1 MSRGSFGRAVA
12 RAAASGGS
20 KNYRARPPVLWYV
33 LMVIIVL
40 GGLGLIGYSRNE
52 NLTRASVSAEP
63 PTKTDNWHAALAVD
77 ICGTLRPNLPPNANL
92 ATAGIRT
99 FGDGVID
106 VDPGAVSNSSSF
118 TGKHDTLSTF
128 VSTYGQGFALTDSSI
143 TLPAKATST
152 SATTPTTA
160 PATSTTA
167 PKKAATS
174 TTAPKKAATSTTA
187 PKKAATS
194 TGGTKA
200 GTTTSAHN
208 KTTTKA
214 TAATKTT
221 TPTRSAKATG
231 ASTSAASAGATTSS
245 SAAGT
250 HSSAA
255 TPPSSTSPAV
265 KSGPTY
271 RNGQAC
277 PTTSKTPGTG
287 RLVAKV
293 WSSPS
298 ATPQLVTTGIP
309 AIRITN
315 GEMITLAFVPKGA
328 SIPAPS
334 SRAALLQAMGS
345 SASSTGTTK
354 K

>member
-174 TTAPKKAATSTTA
+174 T
-187 PKKAATS
+187 
-194 TGGTKA
+194 GGTKA

-298 ATPQLVTTGIP
+298 ATPQLVTTGIQ
-309 AIRITN
+309 AIRITY

>member
-174 TTAPKKAATSTTA
+174 TTAPKKAATST
-187 PKKAATS
+187 
-194 TGGTKA
+194 GGTKA